1 MLCFTTWFLT
11 VGTMEMECLR
21 LLFFDPRTERFSMP
35 KIPRPDIPRVWE
47 NNVPAFGEPNCHST
61 ASPSASTISHPIPES
76 AIQISRLGFKRWP
89 RCRDA
94 SCFRYGQ
101 LGPITSPPR
110 DNNAQRTAVQ
120 RQALLRDRSVNIITS
135 VCGSFCLIARSAQP
149 EYSPTEE
156 DELELFEN
164 EMK

>member
-1 MLCFTTWFLT
+1 LEPWKWNASDSF
-11 VGTMEMECLR
+11 
-21 LLFFDPRTERFSMP
+21 FFDPRTERFSMP
-35 KIPRPDIPRVWE
+35 KIPRPGIPRVWE
-47 NNVPAFGEPNCHST
+47 NNVPAFREPNCHST
-61 ASPSASTISHPIPES
+61 ANPSASTIGHPIPES

-120 RQALLRDRSVNIITS
+120 RQGLLRDRSVNIITS
-135 VCGSFCLIARSAQP
+135 VCGSFCFNCPVRTTRIFSDRRRW
-149 EYSPTEE
+149 TRTV
-156 DELELFEN
+156 EN